1 MCGVGGSGEKP
12 IQMRRS
18 EKGGGKM
25 NFFFVIGRA
34 SMLSSSLNI
43 QDLRGRDQ

>member
-12 IQMRRS
+12 IEMRRS

-25 NFFFVIGRA
+25 TILFA
-34 SMLSSSLNI
+34 
-43 QDLRGRDQ
+43 

>member
-12 IQMRRS
+12 VEMRRS

-25 NFFFVIGRA
+25 TIFF
-34 SMLSSSLNI
+34 S
-43 QDLRGRDQ
+43 